1 MHKND
6 VNLQRRILIMALKQM
21 NIRMDEKLIKR
32 INNHQKNTGKNFTE
46 TVRELLEYSL
56 DAKNN
61 SSKNSEKWEKYFKK
75 VAIKNI
81 ETNALVQIML
91 NMVFNPEHS
100 KHSTGK
106 EEAKSLKKYIKDNV
120 INEGLI
126 DDDDEII

>member
-1 MHKND
+1 
-6 VNLQRRILIMALKQM
+6 MALKQM